1 MNSSE
6 AWNFCSKLKVIY
18 TLWKVLKNWWTRR
31 QIILNML
38 QKKQLSMKNLW
49 FSHLLHPISSGQGT
63 PNSSMSFEHS
73 LWAHW
78 HSLQQ
83 GKCDTTIFHTDK
95 STECTRRWLET
106 PRAVQIHHRAEWPG
120 KSSNQIIRWRVVYKS
135 KFSSYIIW
143 QYSCFFLF

>member
-38 QKKQLSMKNLW
+38 QEKQWSMKNLW
-49 FSHLLHPISSGQGT
+49 FSHLLHSISSGQGT

-73 LWAHW
+73 LWARQ
-78 HSLQQ
+78 SLRQESVARPYSTQ
-83 GKCDTTIFHTDK
+83 TGAQSAQRNGWKLWEQSKFTTGRNGQEK
-95 STECTRRWLET
+95 
-106 PRAVQIHHRAEWPG
+106 VQIRSLGGELYT
-120 KSSNQIIRWRVVYKS
+120 SQS
-135 KFSSYIIW
+135 
-143 QYSCFFLF
+143 FLHI